1 MGSLRNQIEYG
12 PMSATGHLAKNLT
25 NDISLRRVDPGK
37 NLTQEKV
44 NSRGWGLA
52 DTVFVSLTMSS
63 SKISQLS
70 ITLIDEIIPW
80 RNPFKNEPNC
90 FEQFWA
96 FYTVQLFYCDDS
108 NILFSEK

>member
-44 NSRGWGLA
+44 NSRG
-52 DTVFVSLTMSS
+52 
-63 SKISQLS
+63 
-70 ITLIDEIIPW
+70 
-80 RNPFKNEPNC
+80 
-90 FEQFWA
+90 
-96 FYTVQLFYCDDS
+96 
-108 NILFSEK
+108 